1 MKYQCLNSVTSFHYF
16 IPILVLFLSHWV
28 KLTYCETSPISIT
41 SGINLFHGVEAVNTI
56 LAGSRLEKA
65 RSRPPS
71 QAVCLTAVLIFILF
85 LFFFP
90 PPPPLCPFAPL
101 FTTISFLSKLSLSEL
116 GGPSDFHCYWQKVAC
131 QQPLPSVCKG
141 TGGQQLQVWPEPTQH
156 LTGSQQPGCF
166 MEDGHEKISARD
178 MSSRSSCTTLPLA
191 SHLPKAAQG
200 RTGFKGVPLHP
211 PGSAGARFCSSEGWS
226 RQFRS

>member
-90 PPPPLCPFAPL
+90 PPLLCAPL
-101 FTTISFLSKLSLSEL
+101 PLFSQPSPSFLNCPYQNWVVLLTSTVTGRRLPASNRC
-116 GGPSDFHCYWQKVAC
+116 PAC
-131 QQPLPSVCKG
+131 AREPGVSSYRSGLNPPNTSQAHSSQAALWKMG
-141 TGGQQLQVWPEPTQH
+141 TRR
-156 LTGSQQPGCF
+156 SQQG
-166 MEDGHEKISARD
+166 
-178 MSSRSSCTTLPLA
+178 T
-191 SHLPKAAQG
+191 
-200 RTGFKGVPLHP
+200 
-211 PGSAGARFCSSEGWS
+211 
-226 RQFRS
+226 

>member
-41 SGINLFHGVEAVNTI
+41 SGINLFHGVEAVNAI

-85 LFFFP
+85 FFS
-90 PPPPLCPFAPL
+90 PPPLLCAPL
-101 FTTISFLSKLSLSEL
+101 PLFSQSSPSFLNCPYQNWVVLLTSTVTGRK
-116 GGPSDFHCYWQKVAC
+116 
-131 QQPLPSVCKG
+131 LPS
-141 TGGQQLQVWPEPTQH
+141 
-156 LTGSQQPGCF
+156 
-166 MEDGHEKISARD
+166 
-178 MSSRSSCTTLPLA
+178 SSRCPAFVREPSLLEGQRRQVRPG
-191 SHLPKAAQG
+191 AAQA
-200 RTGFKGVPLHP
+200 R
-211 PGSAGARFCSSEGWS
+211 GSRAAS
-226 RQFRS
+226 